1 MTAES
6 FWNYYRGKIIG
17 DNDNSTQAETFKCK
31 IKTIGKTPARPPKPR
46 NPGDADPLAPLPVL
60 SLSLWFTIPLK
71 NFWRF
76 LNLPLINC

>member
-31 IKTIGKTPARPPKPR
+31 IKTIGKHQR
-46 NPGDADPLAPLPVL
+46 DLQ
-60 SLSLWFTIPLK
+60 
-71 NFWRF
+71 
-76 LNLPLINC
+76 NLEIQETQIH